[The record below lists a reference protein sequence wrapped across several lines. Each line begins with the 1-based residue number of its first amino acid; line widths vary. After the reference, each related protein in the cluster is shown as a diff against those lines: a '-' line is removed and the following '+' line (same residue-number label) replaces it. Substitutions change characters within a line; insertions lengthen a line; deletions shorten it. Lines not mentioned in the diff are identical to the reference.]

1 MTNNNHLPL
10 DAGQAWQQVL
20 ARDAAADGSFVYAV
34 ESTGIFCR
42 PSCPSRRP
50 SQQNVR
56 FFADADRA
64 AAAGYRACRRCH
76 PAGKHAE
83 AAMVARLCG
92 YIERHLERMVTL
104 KELGV
109 QAGFSPFTVQ
119 RMFERV
125 LGASPRH
132 YQIELRAERLRAGL
146 PLAAQVTDALYDAGY
161 SSSSRMY
168 EGADLALGM
177 HPRRFQK
184 GGAGETI
191 AFLVTECPLG
201 KLLVASTERGLC
213 HVAIGDDAEL
223 LEGELRSRFSA
234 AKIVSIMSVVSNVSG
249 DEERAS
255 GNAPLRD
262 AVAAIL
268 STLTEHPAALDL
280 PLDLRASA
288 FQLRVWR
295 ALRAIPRGETRSY
308 SQLAAEIDQP
318 RAVRAVA
325 QACARN
331 PVALVVP
338 CHRVIGRDGSITGYR
353 WGAER
358 KRKLLEMEKQ
368 GAAS

>member
-1 MTNNNHLPL
+1 MTNNNYLPP
-10 DAGQAWQQVL
+10 DVEQAWQQVL
-20 ARDAAADGSFVYAV
+20 ARDAAADGCFVYAV

-50 SQQNVR
+50 SQRHVR
-56 FFADADRA
+56 FFPDAQRA
-64 AAAGYRACRRCH
+64 VEAGYRACRRCQ
-76 PAGKHAE
+76 PAGVHAE
-83 AAMVARLCG
+83 AAMVAGLCR
-92 YIERHLERMVTL
+92 YIEKHLERMVTL
-104 KELGV
+104 KELGAYV
-109 QAGFSPFTVQ
+109 GFSPFTVQ

-125 LGASPRH
+125 LGVSPRH

-146 PLAAQVTDALYDAGY
+146 PLATQVTEALYDAGY

-168 EGADLALGM
+168 EDADSALGM
-177 HPRRFQK
+177 RPRRFQR

-191 AFLVTECPLG
+191 AFLIADCPLG
-201 KLLVASTERGLC
+201 KLLVASTARGLC
-213 HVAIGDDAEL
+213 HISLGDDADL
-223 LEGELRSRFSA
+223 LEGGLRSRFSA
-234 AKIVSIMSVVSNVSG
+234 ATIVPA
-249 DEERAS
+249 EEQQACGTTS
-255 GNAPLRD
+255 MRD
-262 AVAAIL
+262 VVAAIL

-338 CHRVIGRDGSITGYR
+338 CHRVIGRNGALTGYR
-353 WGAER
+353 WGTER
-358 KRKLLEMEKQ
+358 KQKLLELEKQ
-368 GAAS
+368 GRVS

>member
-20 ARDAAADGSFVYAV
+20 ARDVAADGCFVYAV

-50 SQQNVR
+50 AQRNVR
-56 FFADADRA
+56 FFADAERA
-64 AAAGYRACRRCH
+64 VAAGFRACRRCH
-76 PAGKHAE
+76 PAGMHAE
-83 AAMVARLCG
+83 AEMVARLCS
-92 YIERHLERMVTL
+92 YIEKRLERMVTL
-104 KELGV
+104 KELGAH
-109 QAGFSPFTVQ
+109 AGFSPFTVQ

-125 LGASPRH
+125 LGVSPRH
-132 YQIELRAERLRAGL
+132 YQIEMRAERLRAGL
-146 PLAAQVTDALYDAGY
+146 PLAANVTDALYDAGY

-168 EGADLALGM
+168 EDADTALGM
-177 HPRRFQK
+177 HPRRFQR

-191 AFLVTECPLG
+191 SFLVTDCPLG

-213 HVAIGDDAEL
+213 RVSLGDDAAS
-223 LEGELRSRFSA
+223 LESELRSGFSA
-234 AKIVSIMSVVSNVSG
+234 ATIVSSD
-249 DEERAS
+249 DERDDDRDGERACGS
-255 GNAPLRD
+255 SRMRD
-262 AVAAIL
+262 VVAAIL

-308 SQLAAEIDQP
+308 SQLAAEIDRP

-331 PVALVVP
+331 PVALVIP
-338 CHRVIGRDGSITGYR
+338 CHRVIGRDGAISGYH
-353 WGAER
+353 WGVER
-358 KRKLLEMEKQ
+358 KQKLLELEKR
-368 GAAS
+368 GAVS

>member
-1 MTNNNHLPL
+1 M
-10 DAGQAWQQVL
+10 L
-20 ARDAAADGSFVYAV
+20 ARDAAADGCFVYAV

-50 SQQNVR
+50 SPQQVR
-56 FFADADRA
+56 FFADADGA
-64 AAAGYRACRRCH
+64 VAAGYRACQRCH

-83 AAMVARLCG
+83 AALVTRLCG
-92 YIERHLERMVTL
+92 YIEKHLDRMVTL
-104 KELGV
+104 KELGT

-125 LGASPRH
+125 LGVSPRH
-132 YQIELRAERLRAGL
+132 YQIELRAQRLRAGL

-168 EGADLALGM
+168 EDADTTLGM

-191 AFLVTECPLG
+191 AFLVTDCPLG
-201 KLLVASTERGLC
+201 KLLVASTARGICRVSL
-213 HVAIGDDAEL
+213 GEDAAS

-234 AKIVSIMSVVSNVSG
+234 ATIVPA
-249 DEERAS
+249 DEEHPGGS
-255 GNAPLRD
+255 APVRD

-268 STLTEHPAALDL
+268 SSLTEHPAALDL

-338 CHRVIGRDGSITGYR
+338 CHRVIGRNGAITGYR
-353 WGAER
+353 WGTER
-358 KRKLLEMEKQ
+358 KRKLLELEKRS
-368 GAAS
+368 AIS